1 MTISNEARALAGE
14 ARRNGGLAPVDL
26 DRFWADQ
33 AAAAADPFGLA
44 IPQVPLGIDMTP
56 ECVFG
61 ELGVA
66 EDYTRLQFDTPWR
79 RSLVDRY
86 NTEARRIVGKPVLDD
101 RPPSAEPEP
110 GRRQLYDLFEA
121 TNKWNNDSYWLM
133 PSASTEE
140 ELAALLDRVE
150 TRLADRA
157 GLRRY
162 LFDDEWLRRRDYLLA
177 VGKRPA
183 AYRAQRGPV
192 TFATSI
198 YGAESLIFLI
208 ADRPDLACRFRDAIL
223 HAIVAV
229 AEAIDLESGYGPG
242 EAPRGWY
249 WSDDNSALL
258 SPGMYE
264 LFGYP
269 ILAAVFER
277 FSPDPGDRRGQ
288 HSDSAMGHLLPLL
301 GRLGMTEANFGP
313 GVPVAEIRRH
323 LPRAAIYGRLAPF
336 TFAGNDGE
344 QIVEEFLRDFA
355 EAREKR
361 GLVFATAGS
370 VNDGS
375 RLASLRLIMA
385 AIQRHGRY

>member
-1 MTISNEARALAGE
+1 MTTSSDARALAAE
-14 ARRNGGLAPVDL
+14 ARANGGLAPVDL

-33 AAAAADPFGLA
+33 VAAIADPFGRA
-44 IPQVPLGIDMTP
+44 IPQVPIGIDMTP
-56 ECVFG
+56 ECAFT

-66 EDYTRLQFDTPWR
+66 EDYTRLQFDAAWR

-86 NTEARRIVGKPVLDD
+86 NAEAARIVGRPVLED

-110 GRRQLYDLFEA
+110 GRKHLFDLFEA

-133 PSASTEE
+133 HSASTED

-150 TRLADRA
+150 GRLADRQR
-157 GLRRY
+157 LRRT
-162 LFDDEWLRRRDYLLA
+162 LFDDDWLRRRDRLLE

-198 YGAESLIFLI
+198 YGVENLIFLI
-208 ADRPDLACRFRDAIL
+208 QDRPDLACRFRDAIL
-223 HAIVAV
+223 HAIIAL
-229 AEAIDLESGYGPG
+229 AEAIDAESGYGQG

-249 WSDDNSALL
+249 WSDDNSAML

-269 ILAAVFER
+269 ILAAVFDR

-313 GVPVAEIRRH
+313 GVSVAEIRRH
-323 LPRAAIYGRLAPF
+323 LPRAAIHGRLAPF
-336 TFAGNDGE
+336 TFSRNDGE
-344 QIVEEFLRDFA
+344 RIVEEFLRDFA
-355 EAREKR
+355 EARQER
-361 GLVFATAGS
+361 GLVFTTAGS

-375 RLASLRLIMA
+375 RLTSLRLIMA
-385 AIQRHGRY
+385 AIQRLGRY